1 MQNAKSVRM
10 LIWGIWVVMTGLLV
24 MISTIIAAAERS
36 EAQR

>member
-10 LIWGIWVVMTGLLV
+10 LILGIWVVMSGLLV

-36 EAQR
+36 DEQH